1 VTLTLAATLP
11 AREFDVALDVAEGRT
26 LALLGPN
33 GAGKST
39 ALGLVAGTL
48 RPHHG
53 EIVLDGRTLVRADGG
68 RTRTWVPPHA
78 RRVALLAQE
87 PLLFPH
93 LSVRQNVAFGPRSQG
108 VRRRTADA
116 AADRRLEQVGLAHLA
131 SRPPSTLSGGQA
143 QRVALARA
151 LAAEPRLLLLDEPMA
166 ALDVDVTPELRQ
178 NLRHLLAAQTAIITT
193 HDVLDALLLADEVA
207 VVEGGRVVE
216 RGPTAQVLSRPRS
229 AFAARVAG
237 LNLLAGAWTGD
248 GVRTPAGDVVHGR
261 TPTAGLA
268 VGEPTTAVFRPAAV
282 AVYLDEQHGS
292 PRNAFRATVRSLEP
306 RGDLVRVRTD
316 RLAADITPQSAA
328 ELSLVPGA
336 RVWLSV
342 KAAEVDV
349 YPTGGR
355 VPSDEFRPEA
365 GSAR

>member
-1 VTLTLAATLP
+1 MTLTFAATLP
-11 AREFDVALDVAEGRT
+11 ARGFHVELDVPEGRT

-39 ALGLVAGTL
+39 ALGLAAGTL
-48 RPHHG
+48 RPHDG
-53 EIVLDGRTLVRADGG
+53 EIVLDGRPLVRAEAG

-78 RRVALLAQE
+78 RQVALLAQE
-87 PLLFPH
+87 ALLFPH
-93 LSVRQNVAFGPRSQG
+93 LTVRQNVAFGPRSQG
-108 VRRRTADA
+108 VRRRDADDA
-116 AADRRLEQVGLAHLA
+116 AGRWLEQIGLAHLA
-131 SRPPSTLSGGQA
+131 DRPPSTLSGGQA
-143 QRVALARA
+143 QRVAVARA

-166 ALDVDVTPELRQ
+166 ALDVDVTPALRQ
-178 NLRHLLAAQTAIITT
+178 ALKQLLADQTAIITT

-229 AFAARVAG
+229 AFAAKIAG
-237 LNLLAGAWTGD
+237 LNLLAGTWTGD
-248 GVRTPAGDVVHGR
+248 GVRTPAGEMVHGHGD
-261 TPTAGLA
+261 PDAA
-268 VGEPTTAVFRPAAV
+268 VGAPMTAVFRPAAV
-282 AVYLDEQHGS
+282 AVYLDERHGS
-292 PRNAFRATVRSLEP
+292 PRNTFRGTVTSLEP

-316 RLAADITPQSAA
+316 HLAADVTPQAAA

-349 YPTGGR
+349 YP
-355 VPSDEFRPEA
+355 A
-365 GSAR
+365 

>member
-11 AREFDVALDVAEGRT
+11 ARGFDVELDVAEGRT

-39 ALGLVAGTL
+39 ALGIAAGTL
-48 RPHHG
+48 RPHDGHV
-53 EIVLDGRTLVRADGG
+53 VLDGRTLVRAEGG
-68 RTRTWVPPHA
+68 RSRAWVPPHA
-78 RRVALLAQE
+78 RQVALLAQE
-87 PLLFPH
+87 ALLFPH

-108 VRRRTADA
+108 ARRRAADA
-116 AADRRLEQVGLAHLA
+116 VADRRLADVGLAHLA
-131 SRPPSTLSGGQA
+131 ERAPSTLSGGQA
-143 QRVALARA
+143 QRVAVARA

-166 ALDVDVTPELRQ
+166 ALDVDVTPALRQ
-178 NLRHLLAAQTAIITT
+178 TLQGLLAGRTAVITT

-207 VVEGGRVVE
+207 VIEDGRVVE

-237 LNLLAGAWTGD
+237 LNLLRGAWTGG
-248 GVRTPAGDVVHGR
+248 GVRTPAGEVAHGHA
-261 TPTAGLA
+261 PGDGLVEGA
-268 VGEPTTAVFRPAAV
+268 PATAVFRPAAV
-282 AVYLDEQHGS
+282 AVYLGEQHGS
-292 PRNAFRATVRSLEP
+292 PRNTFRGTVHSLEP

-316 RLAADITPQSAA
+316 HLAADVTPQAAA

-349 YPTGGR
+349 YPG
-355 VPSDEFRPEA
+355 
-365 GSAR
+365 

>member
-1 VTLTLAATLP
+1 
-11 AREFDVALDVAEGRT
+11 
-26 LALLGPN
+26 
-33 GAGKST
+33 
-39 ALGLVAGTL
+39 
-48 RPHHG
+48 
-53 EIVLDGRTLVRADGG
+53 
-68 RTRTWVPPHA
+68 
-78 RRVALLAQE
+78 
-87 PLLFPH
+87 
-93 LSVRQNVAFGPRSQG
+93 
-108 VRRRTADA
+108 
-116 AADRRLEQVGLAHLA
+116 
-131 SRPPSTLSGGQA
+131 
-143 QRVALARA
+143 
-151 LAAEPRLLLLDEPMA
+151 
-166 ALDVDVTPELRQ
+166 
-178 NLRHLLAAQTAIITT
+178 LAAQTAIITT

-248 GVRTPAGDVVHGR
+248 GVRTQAGNVVHGR

-282 AVYLDEQHGS
+282 AVYLEEQHGS

-342 KAAEVDV
+342 K
-349 YPTGGR
+349 
-355 VPSDEFRPEA
+355 
-365 GSAR
+365 

>member
-1 VTLTLAATLP
+1 MTLTFAATLP
-11 AREFDVALDVAEGRT
+11 ARGFDGELDVAEGRT

-39 ALGLVAGTL
+39 TLGLVAGTL
-48 RPHHG
+48 RPHDGH
-53 EIVLDGRTLVRADGG
+53 VTLDGRTLVRADGG
-68 RTRTWVPPHA
+68 RTRTWVPPHD
-78 RRVALLAQE
+78 RHVALLAQE

-108 VRRRTADA
+108 ARRRTADA

-131 SRPPSTLSGGQA
+131 DRAPSTLSGGQA
-143 QRVALARA
+143 QRVAVARA

-178 NLRHLLAAQTAIITT
+178 TLRHLLEGQTAVITT

-207 VVEGGRVVE
+207 VVEDGRVVE

-229 AFAARVAG
+229 TFAATIAG
-237 LNLLAGAWTGD
+237 LNLLAGTWTGD
-248 GVRTPAGDVVHGR
+248 GVLTTTGEVVRGR
-261 TPTAGLA
+261 TPPDGIATGT
-268 VGEPTTAVFRPAAV
+268 PTTAVFRPAAV

-316 RLAADITPQSAA
+316 RLAADLTPQSAA

-336 RVWLSV
+336 QVWLSV

-349 YPTGGR
+349 YP
-355 VPSDEFRPEA
+355 A
-365 GSAR
+365 

>member
-1 VTLTLAATLP
+1 MTLTFAASLP
-11 AREFDVALDVAEGRT
+11 ARGFAVELDVAEGRT

-39 ALGLVAGTL
+39 TLGLAAGTL
-48 RPHHG
+48 RPHDG
-53 EIVLDGRTLVRADGG
+53 RIALDGRVLASAEAGAV
-68 RTRTWVPPHA
+68 RTWVPPHA
-78 RRVALLAQE
+78 RHVALLAQE

-108 VRRRTADA
+108 ARRRAADA
-116 AADRRLEQVGLAHLA
+116 AADRRLEQVGLAHLGHRA
-131 SRPPSTLSGGQA
+131 PSTLSGGQA
-143 QRVALARA
+143 QRVAVARA

-178 NLRHLLAAQTAIITT
+178 TLRHLLEGQTAVITT

-207 VVEGGRVVE
+207 VVEDGRVVE

-229 AFAARVAG
+229 AFAATIAG
-237 LNLLAGAWTGD
+237 LNLLTGTWTGD
-248 GVRTPAGDVVHGR
+248 GVRTATGEVVHGR
-261 TPTAGLA
+261 TPADGLA
-268 VGEPTTAVFRPAAV
+268 AGAPTTAVFRPAAV

-292 PRNAFRATVRSLEP
+292 PRNAFRTTVRTLEP

-316 RLAADITPQSAA
+316 RLAADVTPQSAA
-328 ELSLVPGA
+328 ELALVPGA
-336 RVWLSV
+336 QVWLSV

-349 YPTGGR
+349 YP
-355 VPSDEFRPEA
+355 A
-365 GSAR
+365 